1 MSILQVDN
9 LSGLSGTDITIEIG
23 KAIKGAASQV

>member
-23 KAIKGAASQV
+23 KAIKDAHPKP